1 MKTKATGMNGIRLG
15 KVLGAFAVACALV
28 ACASNPPVQDDGAA
42 AAASARKKEN
52 RAQDELSVKTGE
64 TPAPAAESAKADAE
78 DADEDIKVSSVNFK
92 VRPTVLVAPAMG
104 AKMAGS
110 IDVIRKNPLAKT
122 AMEVINAYLTSRDYT
137 VIGLESQAQLDEVVQ
152 LQSDIAGNSEDL
164 AYVAGL
170 SVGADI
176 NITYA
181 GSIQEDYIVIDLNA
195 SEAST
200 ANLLASESI
209 RLKDNGESQRVL
221 VQKAIQLAIKKL
233 ENKVRGRLAEELEKG
248 VQYKVVAH
256 LTGDFTDDQAE
267 EISNIVS
274 IKMRKKFNKM
284 QVISMSRNTY
294 DLLIYVDPDKY
305 EDAQM
310 VYGEFVESLD
320 GLAKVRKQNITK
332 KLIIL
337 EIQ

>member
-1 MKTKATGMNGIRLG
+1 MNKKELKGLMG
-15 KVLGAFAVACALV
+15 VFACACLLA
-28 ACASNPPVQDDGAA
+28 ACASNPPAKEDNSDEIRARADAAQREISRETGEVVADDAPA
-42 AAASARKKEN
+42 AAASAG
-52 RAQDELSVKTGE
+52 AAAS
-64 TPAPAAESAKADAE
+64 AAED
-78 DADEDIKVSSVNFK
+78 DGIIVSTVNFK
-92 VRPTVLVAPAMG
+92 TRPTVLVAPAMG

-110 IDVIRKNPLAKT
+110 IDVIRRNPLAKT

-137 VIGLESQAQLDEVVQ
+137 VIGLESQSQLDEVVQ

-233 ENKVRGRLAEELEKG
+233 ENKVRGRLAEEQEKG
-248 VQYKVVAH
+248 ALYKVVAH

-267 EISNIVS
+267 EISNMVS

-294 DLLIYVDPDKY
+294 DLLIYVDPNKY

-310 VYGEFVESLD
+310 VYGEFVESLE

>member
-1 MKTKATGMNGIRLG
+1 MKKNMIQLKGLMG
-15 KVLGAFAVACALV
+15 VLAGACLLA
-28 ACASNPPVQDDGAA
+28 ACASTPPAKEDNSDEIRARADAAQREISRETGEVVADDAPA
-42 AAASARKKEN
+42 AAASSGTA
-52 RAQDELSVKTGE
+52 AS
-64 TPAPAAESAKADAE
+64 AAED
-78 DADEDIKVSSVNFK
+78 DGIIVSTVNFK
-92 VRPTVLVAPAMG
+92 TRPTVLVAPAMG

-110 IDVIRKNPLAKT
+110 IDVIRRNPLAKT

-137 VIGLESQAQLDEVVQ
+137 VIGLESQSQLDEVVQ

-233 ENKVRGRLAEELEKG
+233 ENKVRGRLAEEQEKG
-248 VQYKVVAH
+248 ALYKVVAH

-267 EISNIVS
+267 EISNMVS
-274 IKMRKKFNKM
+274 VKMRKKFNKM

-294 DLLIYVDPDKY
+294 DLLIYVDPNKY

-310 VYGEFVESLD
+310 VYGEFVESLE

>member
-1 MKTKATGMNGIRLG
+1 MKKNMTQLKGLMG
-15 KVLGAFAVACALV
+15 VLAGACMLA
-28 ACASNPPVQDDGAA
+28 ACASNPPAKEDNSDEIRANAATAQRELSRETGETVADDASSAAASTGAA
-42 AAASARKKEN
+42 A
-52 RAQDELSVKTGE
+52 
-64 TPAPAAESAKADAE
+64 E
-78 DADEDIKVSSVNFK
+78 DDGIIVSTVNFK
-92 VRPTVLVAPAMG
+92 TRPTVLVAPAMG

-110 IDVIRKNPLAKT
+110 IDVIRRNPLAKT

-152 LQSDIAGNSEDL
+152 LQSDIAGNNEDL

-233 ENKVRGRLAEELEKG
+233 ENKVRGRLAEEQEKG
-248 VQYKVVAH
+248 ALYKVVAH

-267 EISNIVS
+267 EISNMVS

-284 QVISMSRNTY
+284 QVVSMSRNTY
-294 DLLIYVDPDKY
+294 DLLIYVDPNKY

-310 VYGEFVESLD
+310 VYGEFVESLE

>member
-1 MKTKATGMNGIRLG
+1 MKKNMTQLM
-15 KVLGAFAVACALV
+15 GALACACMLA
-28 ACASNPPVQDDGAA
+28 ACASNPPAKEDNSDEIRARADAAQREISRETGEVVADDAPA
-42 AAASARKKEN
+42 AAASSGTA
-52 RAQDELSVKTGE
+52 AS
-64 TPAPAAESAKADAE
+64 AAED
-78 DADEDIKVSSVNFK
+78 DGIIVSTVNFK
-92 VRPTVLVAPAMG
+92 TRPTVLVAPAMG

-110 IDVIRKNPLAKT
+110 IDVIRRNPLAKT

-137 VIGLESQAQLDEVVQ
+137 VIGLESQSQLDEVVQ

-233 ENKVRGRLAEELEKG
+233 ENKVRGRLAEEQEKG
-248 VQYKVVAH
+248 ALYKVVAH

-267 EISNIVS
+267 EISNMVS

-294 DLLIYVDPDKY
+294 DLLIYVDPNKY

-310 VYGEFVESLD
+310 VYGEFVESLE

>member
-1 MKTKATGMNGIRLG
+1 MKKNENGVFGLRLG
-15 KVLGAFAVACALV
+15 SVLGAFAVAFVLTG
-28 ACASNPPVQDDGAA
+28 CASNPPAKDDGS
-42 AAASARKKEN
+42 AAASARSKEN
-52 RAQDELSVKTGE
+52 RAQGELSAKTGE
-64 TPAPAAESAKADAE
+64 APVAKTADAAEAAD
-78 DADEDIKVSSVNFK
+78 DDIKVSTVSFK

-122 AMEVINAYLTSRDYT
+122 AMEVINTYLTSRDYT
-137 VIGLESQAQLDEVVQ
+137 VMGLESQAQLDEVVQ
-152 LQSDIAGNSEDL
+152 LQSDIAGNNEDL

-176 NITYA
+176 NITFA

-200 ANLLASESI
+200 ANLLASESM

-221 VQKAIQLAIKKL
+221 VQKAVQRAIKKL
-233 ENKVRGRLAEELEKG
+233 ENKVRDRLAEELEKG

>member
-1 MKTKATGMNGIRLG
+1 MNKKELKGLMG
-15 KVLGAFAVACALV
+15 VFACACLL
-28 ACASNPPVQDDGAA
+28 ASCASNPPAKEDNSDEIRARADAAQREISRETGEVVADDAPA
-42 AAASARKKEN
+42 AAASSGTA
-52 RAQDELSVKTGE
+52 AS
-64 TPAPAAESAKADAE
+64 AAED
-78 DADEDIKVSSVNFK
+78 DGIIVSTVNFK
-92 VRPTVLVAPAMG
+92 TRPTVLVAPAMG

-110 IDVIRKNPLAKT
+110 IDVIRRNPLAKT

-137 VIGLESQAQLDEVVQ
+137 VIGLESQSQLDEVVQ

-233 ENKVRGRLAEELEKG
+233 ENKVRGRLAEEQEKG
-248 VQYKVVAH
+248 ALYKVVAH

-267 EISNIVS
+267 EISNMVS

-294 DLLIYVDPDKY
+294 DLLIYVDPNKY

-310 VYGEFVESLD
+310 VYGEFVESLE

>member
-1 MKTKATGMNGIRLG
+1 MKKNMTQLKGLMGLLA
-15 KVLGAFAVACALV
+15 GACMLA
-28 ACASNPPVQDDGAA
+28 ACASNPPAKEDNSDEIRARADAAQREISRETGEVVADDAPAATASAGAA
-42 AAASARKKEN
+42 A
-52 RAQDELSVKTGE
+52 
-64 TPAPAAESAKADAE
+64 E
-78 DADEDIKVSSVNFK
+78 DDGIIVSTVNFK
-92 VRPTVLVAPAMG
+92 TRPTVLVAPAMG

-152 LQSDIAGNSEDL
+152 LQSDIAGNNEDL

-233 ENKVRGRLAEELEKG
+233 ENKVRGRLAEEQEKG
-248 VQYKVVAH
+248 ALYKVVAH

-267 EISNIVS
+267 EISNMVS

-294 DLLIYVDPDKY
+294 DLLIYVDPTKF

-310 VYGEFVESLD
+310 VYAEFVESLE

>member
-1 MKTKATGMNGIRLG
+1 MNKKELKGLMG
-15 KVLGAFAVACALV
+15 VFACACMLA
-28 ACASNPPVQDDGAA
+28 ACASNPPAKEDNSDEIRARADAAQREISRETGEVVADDAPA
-42 AAASARKKEN
+42 AAASSGTA
-52 RAQDELSVKTGE
+52 AS
-64 TPAPAAESAKADAE
+64 AAED
-78 DADEDIKVSSVNFK
+78 DGIIVSTVNFK
-92 VRPTVLVAPAMG
+92 TRPTVLVAPAMG

-110 IDVIRKNPLAKT
+110 IDVIRRNPLAKT

-137 VIGLESQAQLDEVVQ
+137 VIGLESQSQLDEVVQ

-233 ENKVRGRLAEELEKG
+233 ENKVRGRLAEEQEKG
-248 VQYKVVAH
+248 ALYKVVAH

-267 EISNIVS
+267 EISNMVS

-294 DLLIYVDPDKY
+294 DLLIYVDPNKY

-310 VYGEFVESLD
+310 VYGEFVESLE
-320 GLAKVRKQNITK
+320 GLVKVRKQNITK

>member
-1 MKTKATGMNGIRLG
+1 MKKNMIQLKGLMG
-15 KVLGAFAVACALV
+15 VFACACMLA
-28 ACASNPPVQDDGAA
+28 ACASNPPAKEDNSDEIRARADAA
-42 AAASARKKEN
+42 QREISRE
-52 RAQDELSVKTGE
+52 TGE
-64 TPAPAAESAKADAE
+64 VVADDAPAATASAGAATE
-78 DADEDIKVSSVNFK
+78 DDGIIVSTVNFK
-92 VRPTVLVAPAMG
+92 TRPTVLVAPAMG

-233 ENKVRGRLAEELEKG
+233 ENKVRGRLAEEQEKG
-248 VQYKVVAH
+248 ALYKVVAH

-267 EISNIVS
+267 EISNMVS

-294 DLLIYVDPDKY
+294 DLLIYVDPNKY

-310 VYGEFVESLD
+310 VYGEFVESLE

>member
-1 MKTKATGMNGIRLG
+1 MKKNMTQLKGLM
-15 KVLGAFAVACALV
+15 GALACACMLA
-28 ACASNPPVQDDGAA
+28 ACASNPPAKEDNSDEIRARADAAQREISRETGEVVADDAPAATASAGAA
-42 AAASARKKEN
+42 A
-52 RAQDELSVKTGE
+52 
-64 TPAPAAESAKADAE
+64 E
-78 DADEDIKVSSVNFK
+78 DDGIIVSTVNFK
-92 VRPTVLVAPAMG
+92 TRPTVLVAPAMG

-152 LQSDIAGNSEDL
+152 LQSDIAGNNEDL

-233 ENKVRGRLAEELEKG
+233 ENKVRGRLAEEQEKG
-248 VQYKVVAH
+248 ALYKVVAH

-267 EISNIVS
+267 EISNMVS

-294 DLLIYVDPDKY
+294 DLLIYVDPTKY

-310 VYGEFVESLD
+310 VYGEFVESLE

>member
-1 MKTKATGMNGIRLG
+1 MKKNMIQLKGLMG
-15 KVLGAFAVACALV
+15 VLAGACLLA
-28 ACASNPPVQDDGAA
+28 ACASNPPAKEDNSDEIRARADAAQREISRETGEVVADDAPA
-42 AAASARKKEN
+42 AAASSGTA
-52 RAQDELSVKTGE
+52 AS
-64 TPAPAAESAKADAE
+64 AAED
-78 DADEDIKVSSVNFK
+78 DGIIVSTVNFK
-92 VRPTVLVAPAMG
+92 TRPTVLVAPAMG

-110 IDVIRKNPLAKT
+110 IDVIRRNPLAKT

-137 VIGLESQAQLDEVVQ
+137 VIGLESQSQLDEVVQ

-233 ENKVRGRLAEELEKG
+233 ENKVRGRLAEEQEKG
-248 VQYKVVAH
+248 ALYKVVAH

-267 EISNIVS
+267 EISNMVS

-294 DLLIYVDPDKY
+294 DLLIYVDPNKY

-310 VYGEFVESLD
+310 VYGEFVESLE

>member
-1 MKTKATGMNGIRLG
+1 MKKNIIQLKGLMG
-15 KVLGAFAVACALV
+15 VFACACMLV
-28 ACASNPPVQDDGAA
+28 ACASNPPAKEDNSDEIRARADAA
-42 AAASARKKEN
+42 QREISRETGETVAEEAPAATASAGAAASA
-52 RAQDELSVKTGE
+52 
-64 TPAPAAESAKADAE
+64 AE
-78 DADEDIKVSSVNFK
+78 DDGIIVSTVNFK
-92 VRPTVLVAPAMG
+92 TRPTVLVAPAMG

-110 IDVIRKNPLAKT
+110 IDVIRRNPLAKT

-137 VIGLESQAQLDEVVQ
+137 VIGLESQSQLDEVVQ

-233 ENKVRGRLAEELEKG
+233 ENKVRGRLAEEQEKG
-248 VQYKVVAH
+248 ALYKVVAH

-267 EISNIVS
+267 EISNMVS

-294 DLLIYVDPDKY
+294 DLLIYVDPNKY

-310 VYGEFVESLD
+310 VYAEFVESLE

>member
-1 MKTKATGMNGIRLG
+1 MKKNMIQLKRLMG
-15 KVLGAFAVACALV
+15 VLAGVCMLA
-28 ACASNPPVQDDGAA
+28 ACASNPPAKEDNSDEIRARADAAQREISRETGEVVADDAPA
-42 AAASARKKEN
+42 AAASSGTA
-52 RAQDELSVKTGE
+52 AS
-64 TPAPAAESAKADAE
+64 AAED
-78 DADEDIKVSSVNFK
+78 DGIIVSTVNFK
-92 VRPTVLVAPAMG
+92 TRPTVLVAPAMG

-110 IDVIRKNPLAKT
+110 IDVIRRNPLAKT

-137 VIGLESQAQLDEVVQ
+137 VIGLESQSQLDEVVQ

-233 ENKVRGRLAEELEKG
+233 ENKVRGRLAEEQEKG
-248 VQYKVVAH
+248 ALYKVVAH

-267 EISNIVS
+267 EISNMVS

-294 DLLIYVDPDKY
+294 DLLIYVDPNKY

-310 VYGEFVESLD
+310 VYGEFVESLE

>member
-1 MKTKATGMNGIRLG
+1 MKKNMTQLM
-15 KVLGAFAVACALV
+15 GALACACMLA
-28 ACASNPPVQDDGAA
+28 ACASNPPAKEDNSDEIRARADAA
-42 AAASARKKEN
+42 QREISRETGEVVEDEAPATAASGSA
-52 RAQDELSVKTGE
+52 
-64 TPAPAAESAKADAE
+64 APAAKD
-78 DADEDIKVSSVNFK
+78 DGIIVSTVNFK
-92 VRPTVLVAPAMG
+92 TRPTVLVAPAMG

-110 IDVIRKNPLAKT
+110 IDVIRRNPLAKT
-122 AMEVINAYLTSRDYT
+122 AMEVINAYLTGRDYT

-152 LQSDIAGNSEDL
+152 LQSDIAGNNEDL

-233 ENKVRGRLAEELEKG
+233 ENKVRGRLAEEQEKG
-248 VQYKVVAH
+248 ALYKVVAH
-256 LTGDFTDDQAE
+256 LTGEFTDDQAE
-267 EISNIVS
+267 EISNMVS

-294 DLLIYVDPDKY
+294 DLLIYVDPNKY

-310 VYGEFVESLD
+310 VYGEFVESLE

>member
-1 MKTKATGMNGIRLG
+1 MNKKELKGLMG
-15 KVLGAFAVACALV
+15 VFACACLLA
-28 ACASNPPVQDDGAA
+28 ACASNPPAKEDNSDEIRARADAAQREISRETGEVVADDAPA
-42 AAASARKKEN
+42 AAASSGTA
-52 RAQDELSVKTGE
+52 AS
-64 TPAPAAESAKADAE
+64 AAED
-78 DADEDIKVSSVNFK
+78 DGIIVSTVNFK
-92 VRPTVLVAPAMG
+92 TRPTVLVAPAMG

-110 IDVIRKNPLAKT
+110 IDVIRRNPLAKT

-137 VIGLESQAQLDEVVQ
+137 VIGLESQSQLDEVVQ

-233 ENKVRGRLAEELEKG
+233 ENKVRGRLAEEQEKG
-248 VQYKVVAH
+248 ALYKVVAH

-267 EISNIVS
+267 EISNMVS

-294 DLLIYVDPDKY
+294 DLLIYVDPNKF

-310 VYGEFVESLD
+310 VYGEFVESLE

>member
-1 MKTKATGMNGIRLG
+1 MKKNMTQLKGLMGLFA
-15 KVLGAFAVACALV
+15 GACMLA
-28 ACASNPPVQDDGAA
+28 ACASNPPAKEDNSDEIRARADAAQREISRETGEVVADDAPAATASAGAA
-42 AAASARKKEN
+42 A
-52 RAQDELSVKTGE
+52 
-64 TPAPAAESAKADAE
+64 E
-78 DADEDIKVSSVNFK
+78 DDGIIVSTVNFK
-92 VRPTVLVAPAMG
+92 TRPTVLVAPAMG

-152 LQSDIAGNSEDL
+152 LQSDIAGNNEDL

-233 ENKVRGRLAEELEKG
+233 ENKVRGRLAEEQEKG
-248 VQYKVVAH
+248 ALYKVVAH
-256 LTGDFTDDQAE
+256 LTGEFTDDQAE
-267 EISNIVS
+267 EISNMVS

-294 DLLIYVDPDKY
+294 DLLIYVDPNKF

-310 VYGEFVESLD
+310 VYAEFVESLE

>member
-1 MKTKATGMNGIRLG
+1 MNGKTGYFMG
-15 KVLGAFAVACALV
+15 KVTVALAFSCALFA
-28 ACASNPPVQDDGAA
+28 ACASNPPAQDAGSASAEVAVKEPVEEAASEPAEDDG
-42 AAASARKKEN
+42 
-52 RAQDELSVKTGE
+52 
-64 TPAPAAESAKADAE
+64 
-78 DADEDIKVSSVNFK
+78 IIVSTVNFK

-104 AKMAGS
+104 AKMASS

-137 VIGLESQAQLDEVVQ
+137 VIGLESQAQIDEVVQ
-152 LQSDIAGNSEDL
+152 LQSDIAGNNEDL

-176 NITYA
+176 NVTYA
-181 GSIQEDYIVIDLNA
+181 GSIQEDYIVIDLSA
-195 SEAST
+195 TEAST

-221 VQKAIQLAIKKL
+221 VQKAIQQAIKKL
-233 ENKVRGRLAEELEKG
+233 ENKVRDRLAEEQEKG

-274 IKMRKKFNKM
+274 MKIRKKFNKM

-294 DLLIYVDPDKY
+294 DLLVYVDPNKY

-310 VYGEFVESLD
+310 VYGEFVESLG

>member
-1 MKTKATGMNGIRLG
+1 MNKKELKGLMG
-15 KVLGAFAVACALV
+15 VFACACLLA
-28 ACASNPPVQDDGAA
+28 ACASNPPAKEDNSDEIRARADAAQREISRETGEVVADDAPA
-42 AAASARKKEN
+42 AAASSGTA
-52 RAQDELSVKTGE
+52 AS
-64 TPAPAAESAKADAE
+64 AAED
-78 DADEDIKVSSVNFK
+78 DGIIVSTVNFK
-92 VRPTVLVAPAMG
+92 TRPTVLVAPAMG

-110 IDVIRKNPLAKT
+110 IDVIRRNPLAKT

-137 VIGLESQAQLDEVVQ
+137 VIGLESQSQLDEVVQ

-233 ENKVRGRLAEELEKG
+233 ENKVRGRLAEEQEKG
-248 VQYKVVAH
+248 ALYKVVAH

-267 EISNIVS
+267 EISNMVS

-294 DLLIYVDPDKY
+294 DLLIYVDPNKY

-310 VYGEFVESLD
+310 VYGEFVESLE

>member
-1 MKTKATGMNGIRLG
+1 MNGKKGYFMG
-15 KVLGAFAVACALV
+15 KVTVAFAFSCALFA
-28 ACASNPPVQDDGAA
+28 ACASNPPAQDVGSASAEVAVKEPVEEAASEPAEDDG
-42 AAASARKKEN
+42 
-52 RAQDELSVKTGE
+52 
-64 TPAPAAESAKADAE
+64 
-78 DADEDIKVSSVNFK
+78 IIVSTVNFK

-104 AKMAGS
+104 AKMASS

-137 VIGLESQAQLDEVVQ
+137 VIGLESQTQIDEVVQ
-152 LQSDIAGNSEDL
+152 LQSDIAGNNEDL

-176 NITYA
+176 NVTYA
-181 GSIQEDYIVIDLNA
+181 GSIQEDYIVIDLSA
-195 SEAST
+195 TEAST

-221 VQKAIQLAIKKL
+221 VQKAIQQAIKKL
-233 ENKVRGRLAEELEKG
+233 ENKVRDRLAEEQEKG

-274 IKMRKKFNKM
+274 MKIRKKFNKM

-294 DLLIYVDPDKY
+294 DLLVYVDPNKY

-310 VYGEFVESLD
+310 VYGEFVESLG

>member
-1 MKTKATGMNGIRLG
+1 MENKENVMKNLRRASALG
-15 KVLGAFAVACALV
+15 VLAISCALV
-28 ACASNPPVQDDGAA
+28 ACASNPPPPDDSDAIRGRAAEAQRDLSRETGEAVADESPAATASAGANAASDDG
-42 AAASARKKEN
+42 
-52 RAQDELSVKTGE
+52 
-64 TPAPAAESAKADAE
+64 
-78 DADEDIKVSSVNFK
+78 IIVSTVNFK
-92 VRPTVLVAPAMG
+92 MRPTVLVAPAMG

-233 ENKVRGRLAEELEKG
+233 ENKVRGRLAEEQEKG
-248 VQYKVVAH
+248 MLYKVVAH

-267 EISNIVS
+267 EISNMVS
-274 IKMRKKFNKM
+274 LKMRKKFNKM

-294 DLLIYVDPDKY
+294 DLLIYVDPNKY

-310 VYGEFVESLD
+310 VYGEFVESLE

>member
-1 MKTKATGMNGIRLG
+1 MKKNENGVLGLRLG
-15 KVLGAFAVACALV
+15 SVLCAFAVAFVLAG
-28 ACASNPPVQDDGAA
+28 CASNPPAKDDGS
-42 AAASARKKEN
+42 AAASARSKEN
-52 RAQDELSVKTGE
+52 RAQGELSAKT
-64 TPAPAAESAKADAE
+64 ADAAETAD
-78 DADEDIKVSSVNFK
+78 DDIKVSTVSFK

-122 AMEVINAYLTSRDYT
+122 AMEVINTYLTSRDYT
-137 VIGLESQAQLDEVVQ
+137 VMGLESQAQLDEVVQ
-152 LQSDIAGNSEDL
+152 LQSDIAGNNEDL

-176 NITYA
+176 NITFA

-200 ANLLASESI
+200 ANLLASESM

-221 VQKAIQLAIKKL
+221 VQKAVQRAIKKL
-233 ENKVRGRLAEELEKG
+233 ENKVRDRLAEELEKG

>member
-1 MKTKATGMNGIRLG
+1 MKKNMIQLKGLMG
-15 KVLGAFAVACALV
+15 VLAGACLLA
-28 ACASNPPVQDDGAA
+28 ACASNPPAKEDNSDEIRARADAAQREISRETGEVVADDAPAATASAGAA
-42 AAASARKKEN
+42 A
-52 RAQDELSVKTGE
+52 
-64 TPAPAAESAKADAE
+64 E
-78 DADEDIKVSSVNFK
+78 DDGIIVSTVNFK
-92 VRPTVLVAPAMG
+92 TRPTVLVAPAMG

-152 LQSDIAGNSEDL
+152 LQSDIAGNNEDL

-233 ENKVRGRLAEELEKG
+233 ENKVRGRLAEEQEKG
-248 VQYKVVAH
+248 ALYKVVAH

-267 EISNIVS
+267 EISNMVS

-294 DLLIYVDPDKY
+294 DLLIYVDPNKF

-310 VYGEFVESLD
+310 VYAEFVESLE

>member
-1 MKTKATGMNGIRLG
+1 MNKKELKGLMG
-15 KVLGAFAVACALV
+15 VFACACMLA
-28 ACASNPPVQDDGAA
+28 ACASNPPAKEDNSDEIRARADAAQREISRETGEVVADDAPAATASAGAA
-42 AAASARKKEN
+42 A
-52 RAQDELSVKTGE
+52 
-64 TPAPAAESAKADAE
+64 E
-78 DADEDIKVSSVNFK
+78 DDGIIVSTVNFK
-92 VRPTVLVAPAMG
+92 TRPTVLVAPAMG

-110 IDVIRKNPLAKT
+110 IDVIRRNPLAKT

-137 VIGLESQAQLDEVVQ
+137 VIGLESQSQLDEVVQ

-233 ENKVRGRLAEELEKG
+233 ENKVRGRLAEEQEKG
-248 VQYKVVAH
+248 ALYKVVAH

-267 EISNIVS
+267 EISNMVS

-294 DLLIYVDPDKY
+294 DLLIYVDPNKY

-310 VYGEFVESLD
+310 VYGEFVESLE

>member
-1 MKTKATGMNGIRLG
+1 MKKNMTQLKGLM
-15 KVLGAFAVACALV
+15 GALACACMLG
-28 ACASNPPVQDDGAA
+28 ACASNPPAKDNSDEIRAKADQAQRELSRETGEVVEDEAPAA
-42 AAASARKKEN
+42 AAASG
-52 RAQDELSVKTGE
+52 T
-64 TPAPAAESAKADAE
+64 AASAAAD
-78 DADEDIKVSSVNFK
+78 DDGIIVSTVNFK
-92 VRPTVLVAPAMG
+92 TRPTVLVAPAMG

-110 IDVIRKNPLAKT
+110 IDVIRRNPLAKT

-152 LQSDIAGNSEDL
+152 LQSDIAGNNEDL

-181 GSIQEDYIVIDLNA
+181 GSIQEDYIVIDLSA

-221 VQKAIQLAIKKL
+221 VQKAISLAIKKL
-233 ENKVRGRLAEELEKG
+233 ENKVRGRLAEEQEKG

-267 EISNIVS
+267 EISNMVS

-294 DLLIYVDPDKY
+294 DLLIYVDPNKY

-310 VYGEFVESLD
+310 VYGEFVESLE

>member
-1 MKTKATGMNGIRLG
+1 MKKNEKGVLGLRLG
-15 KVLGAFAVACALV
+15 SVLCAFAVAFVLAG
-28 ACASNPPVQDDGAA
+28 CASNPPAKDDGS
-42 AAASARKKEN
+42 AAASARSKEN
-52 RAQDELSVKTGE
+52 RAQGELSAKT
-64 TPAPAAESAKADAE
+64 ADAAEAAD
-78 DADEDIKVSSVNFK
+78 DDIKVSTVSFK

-104 AKMAGS
+104 AKRAGS

-122 AMEVINAYLTSRDYT
+122 AMEVINTYLTSRDYT
-137 VIGLESQAQLDEVVQ
+137 VMGLESQAQLDEVVQ
-152 LQSDIAGNSEDL
+152 LQSDIAGNNEDL

-176 NITYA
+176 NITFA

-200 ANLLASESI
+200 ANLLASESM

-221 VQKAIQLAIKKL
+221 VQKAVQRAIKKL
-233 ENKVRGRLAEELEKG
+233 ENKVRDRLAEELEKG

-284 QVISMSRNTY
+284 QVISMSRNSY
-294 DLLIYVDPDKY
+294 DMLIYVDPDKY

>member
-1 MKTKATGMNGIRLG
+1 MNKKELKGLMG
-15 KVLGAFAVACALV
+15 VFACACLLA
-28 ACASNPPVQDDGAA
+28 ACASNPPAKEDNSDEIRARADAAQREISRETGEVVADDAPA
-42 AAASARKKEN
+42 AAASSGTA
-52 RAQDELSVKTGE
+52 AS
-64 TPAPAAESAKADAE
+64 AAED
-78 DADEDIKVSSVNFK
+78 DGIIVSTVNFK
-92 VRPTVLVAPAMG
+92 TRPTVLVAPAMG

-110 IDVIRKNPLAKT
+110 IDVIRRNPLAKT

-137 VIGLESQAQLDEVVQ
+137 VIGLESQSQLDEVVQ

-233 ENKVRGRLAEELEKG
+233 ENKVRGRLAEEQEKG
-248 VQYKVVAH
+248 ALYKVVAH

-267 EISNIVS
+267 EISNMVS

-294 DLLIYVDPDKY
+294 DLLIYVDPNKY

-310 VYGEFVESLD
+310 VYAEFVESLE

>member
-1 MKTKATGMNGIRLG
+1 MKKNMTQLKGLMG
-15 KVLGAFAVACALV
+15 VLAGACLLA
-28 ACASNPPVQDDGAA
+28 ACASNPPAKEDNSDEIRARADAAQREISRETGEVVADDAPAATASAGAA
-42 AAASARKKEN
+42 A
-52 RAQDELSVKTGE
+52 
-64 TPAPAAESAKADAE
+64 E
-78 DADEDIKVSSVNFK
+78 DDGIIVSTVNFK
-92 VRPTVLVAPAMG
+92 TRPTVLVAPAMG

-152 LQSDIAGNSEDL
+152 LQSDIAGNNEDL

-233 ENKVRGRLAEELEKG
+233 ENKVRGRLAEEQEKG
-248 VQYKVVAH
+248 ALYKVVAH

-267 EISNIVS
+267 EISNMVS

-294 DLLIYVDPDKY
+294 DLLIYVDPNKF

-310 VYGEFVESLD
+310 VYAEFVESLE

>member
-1 MKTKATGMNGIRLG
+1 MKKNMTQLM
-15 KVLGAFAVACALV
+15 GALACACMLA
-28 ACASNPPVQDDGAA
+28 ACASNPPAKEDNSDEIRARADAA
-42 AAASARKKEN
+42 QREISRETGEVVEDEAPATAASGSA
-52 RAQDELSVKTGE
+52 
-64 TPAPAAESAKADAE
+64 APAAED
-78 DADEDIKVSSVNFK
+78 DGIIVSTVNFK
-92 VRPTVLVAPAMG
+92 TRPTVLVAPAMG

-110 IDVIRKNPLAKT
+110 IDVIRRNPLAKT
-122 AMEVINAYLTSRDYT
+122 AMEVINAYLTGRDYT

-152 LQSDIAGNSEDL
+152 LQSDIAGNNEDL

-233 ENKVRGRLAEELEKG
+233 ENKVRGRLAEEQEKG
-248 VQYKVVAH
+248 ALYKVVAH
-256 LTGDFTDDQAE
+256 LTGEFTDDQAE
-267 EISNIVS
+267 EISNMVS

-294 DLLIYVDPDKY
+294 DLLIYVDPNKY

-310 VYGEFVESLD
+310 VYGEFVESLE

>member
-1 MKTKATGMNGIRLG
+1 MNKKELKGLMG
-15 KVLGAFAVACALV
+15 VFACACMLA
-28 ACASNPPVQDDGAA
+28 ACASNPPAKEDNTDEIRARADAAQREISRETGEVVADDAPA
-42 AAASARKKEN
+42 AAASSGTA
-52 RAQDELSVKTGE
+52 AS
-64 TPAPAAESAKADAE
+64 AAED
-78 DADEDIKVSSVNFK
+78 DGIIVSTVNFK
-92 VRPTVLVAPAMG
+92 TRPTVLVAPAMG

-110 IDVIRKNPLAKT
+110 IDVIRRNPLAKT

-137 VIGLESQAQLDEVVQ
+137 VIGLESQSQLDEVVQ

-233 ENKVRGRLAEELEKG
+233 ENKVRGRLAEEQEKG
-248 VQYKVVAH
+248 ALYKVVAH

-267 EISNIVS
+267 EISNMVS

-294 DLLIYVDPDKY
+294 DLLIYVDPNKY

-310 VYGEFVESLD
+310 VYGEFVESLE

>member
-1 MKTKATGMNGIRLG
+1 MKKNMTQLKGLM
-15 KVLGAFAVACALV
+15 GALACACMLG
-28 ACASNPPVQDDGAA
+28 ACASNPPAKDNSDEIRAKADQAQRELSRETGEVVEDEAPAA
-42 AAASARKKEN
+42 AAASG
-52 RAQDELSVKTGE
+52 T
-64 TPAPAAESAKADAE
+64 AASAAAD
-78 DADEDIKVSSVNFK
+78 DDGIIVSTVNFK
-92 VRPTVLVAPAMG
+92 TRPTVLVAPAMG

-110 IDVIRKNPLAKT
+110 IDVIRRNPLAKT

-152 LQSDIAGNSEDL
+152 LQSDIAGNNEDL

-181 GSIQEDYIVIDLNA
+181 GAIQEDYIVIDLNA

-233 ENKVRGRLAEELEKG
+233 ENKVRGRLAEEQEKG
-248 VQYKVVAH
+248 ALYKVVAH

-267 EISNIVS
+267 EISNMVS

-284 QVISMSRNTY
+284 QVVSMSRNTY
-294 DLLIYVDPDKY
+294 DLLIYVDPNKY
-305 EDAQM
+305 EDAQL
-310 VYGEFVESLD
+310 VYGEFVESLE

>member
-1 MKTKATGMNGIRLG
+1 MKKNMIQLKGLMG
-15 KVLGAFAVACALV
+15 VFACACMLA
-28 ACASNPPVQDDGAA
+28 ACASNPPAKEDNSDEIRARADAAQREISRETGEVVADDAPA
-42 AAASARKKEN
+42 AAASSGTA
-52 RAQDELSVKTGE
+52 AS
-64 TPAPAAESAKADAE
+64 AAED
-78 DADEDIKVSSVNFK
+78 DGIIVSTVNFK
-92 VRPTVLVAPAMG
+92 TRPTVLVAPAMG

-110 IDVIRKNPLAKT
+110 IDVIRRNPLAKT

-137 VIGLESQAQLDEVVQ
+137 VIGLESQSQLDEVVQ

-233 ENKVRGRLAEELEKG
+233 ENKVRGRLAEEQEKG
-248 VQYKVVAH
+248 ALYKVVAH

-267 EISNIVS
+267 EISNMVS

-294 DLLIYVDPDKY
+294 DLLIYVDPTKF

-310 VYGEFVESLD
+310 VYAEFVESLE

>member
-1 MKTKATGMNGIRLG
+1 MKKNMTQLKGLM
-15 KVLGAFAVACALV
+15 GALACACMLA
-28 ACASNPPVQDDGAA
+28 ACASNPPAKEDNSDEIRARAAGAQRDLSRETGGAVADDASAGAA
-42 AAASARKKEN
+42 SGAASA
-52 RAQDELSVKTGE
+52 
-64 TPAPAAESAKADAE
+64 AD
-78 DADEDIKVSSVNFK
+78 DDGIIVSTVNFK
-92 VRPTVLVAPAMG
+92 MRPTVLVAPAMG

-110 IDVIRKNPLAKT
+110 IDVIRRNPLAKT

-181 GSIQEDYIVIDLNA
+181 GSIQEDFVVIDLNA

-221 VQKAIQLAIKKL
+221 VQKAIKIAIKKL
-233 ENKVRGRLAEELEKG
+233 ENKVRGRLAEEQEKG
-248 VQYKVVAH
+248 ALYKVVAH

-267 EISNIVS
+267 EISNMVS

-294 DLLIYVDPDKY
+294 DLLIYVDPNKY

-310 VYGEFVESLD
+310 VYGEFVESLE